1 MNETAIKQFFG
12 IVNWSFWMKQETLL
26 DIRLIKIIVCEYYQS
41 DWCAQN
47 KYRSNKF
54 QHQLA
59 KCQSGEIEQ
68 QQKDLLEK
76 NTIINQAFK
85 RKKDLLLEIN
95 TR

>member
-1 MNETAIKQFFG
+1 MCPKQ
-12 IVNWSFWMKQETLL
+12 ISFQQIPAPT
-26 DIRLIKIIVCEYYQS
+26 
-41 DWCAQN
+41 
-47 KYRSNKF
+47 
-54 QHQLA
+54 
-59 KCQSGEIEQ
+59 CQMSSGEIEQ